1 MNARRFLP
9 ALMAIFTMGRL
20 LTAQDPAPPSPAVP
34 PTVSAPPPVVTP
46 PDPAPVPTPPAVAV
60 PPAPSKPPE
69 NTGVPVRERER
80 TIYVPYTE
88 LQKVFTDGGKGV
100 FLPYKEFLELWSEL
114 NLKRTEEETKPPQDG
129 IVSRAEYTGKVEGDL
144 LAVEAKITVESF
156 KKGWL
161 TIPLAK
167 GGKLSAVG
175 DAEAGKA
182 VLSSKPDGYDVI
194 VPDKG
199 VYELELKF
207 YAPVTKTGGK
217 FSVPLGLPTAAV
229 SRFTAVVPGK
239 GWEFEVKP
247 AAAFTSRPVGED
259 TALSFFFG
267 NGTQFGVTWSKTEAA
282 TALAPLILAQTKVT
296 SEVRGGSV
304 ATKAAV
310 DLRILRAP
318 VSELKFS
325 VPAGQEILNVTGTDV
340 KEWKLE
346 AKGDRQLL
354 IVSTNAP
361 VKDKWNG
368 TLALESPLP
377 KLPADAVVPDVVME
391 GAVQDR
397 GEIGVLAEPQLDVT
411 PKPGEGLIQQ
421 TAAGAGAE
429 GLVNVAAYR
438 YLKHPAKLQVGVV
451 PAVAQVDVESVS
463 RFIVDRDRSKLVTE
477 FAYNIRR
484 VGLFEARVALPDG
497 WSGWEVVGVPPE
509 KWSVEKQAVTV
520 NGAAVQK
527 DHLVL
532 RFDSQTL
539 GNTKFTVQGQKLRTS
554 PTEDLVVPTYF
565 LSTPGYR
572 YEAKIGVVVH
582 TSLEATTKQIGD
594 LRLEDVNVLNFKE
607 TTAENRE
614 LTLAF
619 RHRDAVKTQA
629 TLGFKQRPPQ
639 VNVQVL
645 TLAQI
650 REQSTLHQWTLAFDV
665 AYAAIDKFILA
676 VPKAAAAEL
685 RLVDPLVK
693 EVNKE
698 YQPPAAAAGA
708 APLLPNLEAYALW
721 EVTLRNER
729 QGVFNITLNLEQ
741 PSAGGEAAKVELQ
754 QVHVPGVFQ
763 ETGQVAV
770 VKDDSLEIREPVAE
784 NLEEIDPKELSEQ
797 LQQTGVFLAFKY
809 KTQPLSLKL
818 DVARNA
824 YIEVPQTVVTHAV
837 LTTAVATDR
846 AQTTEVIYWLK
857 NNARQFLTVQLP
869 KGAKLVSD
877 VFVSTQSQRP
887 MKREGSDDLLVR
899 LPSGAAA
906 RNTAFPVRF
915 VYEIPS
921 PKAGEKMGWMGGI
934 SIVPPTLAD
943 VAVVLQTQQA
953 LYVPE
958 SHEYTKFKGPMTL
971 SLKERGWGR
980 FRGIVNSLV
989 PAFGPQFTQSS
1000 GDWTPAPA
1008 IPSEHRSTFDF
1019 QVPTQGRNFVLHR
1032 LGVPAATDISYRSRG
1047 WSYFLE
1053 TLVFFGVIVLGL
1065 RRWHHPLPDKLR
1077 FLVLFGL
1084 GGLLV
1089 TGLVSAANAQVAK
1102 GAVLAAILVAVL
1114 WVGCGIIQRI
1124 KARAQMLKKRLSP
1137 PVVVPPASN
1146 PTPAPVASAPA
1157 TPSTVAASDTVAP
1170 ELPKVEP
1177 PSQSGQGSSPENDG
1191 KSNS

>member
-1 MNARRFLP
+1 MKSFRFTP
-9 ALMAIFTMGRL
+9 ALVAVFSLGCL
-20 LTAQDPAPPSPAVP
+20 LQAQEPAPPNPAGTAPLP
-34 PTVSAPPPVVTP
+34 PEVATP
-46 PDPAPVPTPPAVAV
+46 PKPESTV
-60 PPAPSKPPE
+60 PPAMVPSPAPPKPSE
-69 NTGVPVRERER
+69 NPGVPVRERER

-100 FLPYKEFLELWSEL
+100 FLPYREFLELWNEL

-129 IVSRAEYTGKVEGDL
+129 VVSRAEYTGKVEGDL

-199 VYELELKF
+199 VYDLKLKF
-207 YAPVTKTGGK
+207 YAPVTKAGGK
-217 FSVPLGLPTAAV
+217 FTVPLGLPTAAV
-229 SRFTAVVPGK
+229 SRFTAVVPGE
-239 GWEFEVKP
+239 GWEFEVTP
-247 AAAFTSRPVGED
+247 AAAFTARAVGAD
-259 TALSFFFG
+259 TELSFFFG
-267 NGTQFGVTWSKTEAA
+267 GGTQFGVTWSKTEAA
-282 TALAPLILAQTKVT
+282 TALAPLILAQTKVS

-304 ATKAAV
+304 ASKAEV
-310 DLRILRAP
+310 NLRILRAP
-318 VSELKFS
+318 VAEFRFS
-325 VPAGQEILNVTGTDV
+325 VPGGQEVLNVTGNDV

-354 IVSTNAP
+354 TVVTNAP
-361 VKDKWNG
+361 VKDKWTG
-368 TLALESPLP
+368 TVALEAPMP
-377 KLPADAVVPDVVME
+377 KLPADVVVPDVVVE

-397 GEIGVLAEPQLDVT
+397 GEFAVLAEAQLDVT
-411 PKPGEGLIQQ
+411 PRPGEGLIQQ
-421 TAAGAGAE
+421 TATATGAE
-429 GLVNVAAYR
+429 GLVKVAAYR

-451 PAVAQVDVESVS
+451 PAVPQVDVESVS
-463 RFIVDRDRSKLVTE
+463 RFMVDRDRAKLVTE

-484 VGLFEARVALPDG
+484 VGIFEARVALPDG

-509 KWSVEKQAVTV
+509 KWSVEKQAGTV
-520 NGAAVQK
+520 NGATVQK

-539 GNTKFTVQGQKLRTS
+539 GNSKFTVQGHKPRTS

-565 LSTPGYR
+565 LSTTGYR

-582 TSLEATTKQIGD
+582 TSLEATTRQTGD
-594 LRLEDVNVLNFKE
+594 LRLEDVNLLNFQQ
-607 TTAENRE
+607 TASENRE

-619 RHRDAVKTQA
+619 RHRDVVKAPA

-676 VPKAAAAEL
+676 VPKTAAGEL

-708 APLLPNLEAYALW
+708 APMMPNLDAYALW
-721 EVTLRNER
+721 EVILRNER
-729 QGVFNITLNLEQ
+729 QGAFNISLNLEQ
-741 PSAGGEAAKVELQ
+741 PSAGGEAAQVELQ

-784 NLEEIDPKELSEQ
+784 NLEEIDPKELNDQ

-877 VFVSTQSQRP
+877 VFVATQSQRP
-887 MKREGSDDLLVR
+887 MKREGADDLLVR

-921 PKAGEKMGWMGGI
+921 PKAGEKMGWMGGL
-934 SIVPPTLAD
+934 SIAPPALAD

-953 LYVPE
+953 LFLPE

-980 FRGIVNSLV
+980 FRGIINSLV

-1000 GDWTPAPA
+1000 GDWTPAPS
-1008 IPSEHRSTFDF
+1008 IPAEHRSTFDF
-1019 QVPTQGRNFVLHR
+1019 QVPAQGRSFVLHR
-1032 LGVPAATDISYRSRG
+1032 LGAPAATQVSYRSRG

-1053 TLVFFGVIVLGL
+1053 TLVFFGVVVLGL

-1084 GGLLV
+1084 GGVLV

-1102 GAVLAAILVAVL
+1102 GAVLAAALVAGL
-1114 WVGCGIIQRI
+1114 WFAAGVVHRVRNKVQAFGKRP
-1124 KARAQMLKKRLSP
+1124 RAAAAVAPR
-1137 PVVVPPASN
+1137 PVQAPVPPPPDGGMQAG
-1146 PTPAPVASAPA
+1146 PGASAE
-1157 TPSTVAASDTVAP
+1157 S
-1170 ELPKVEP
+1170 E
-1177 PSQSGQGSSPENDG
+1177 G
-1191 KSNS
+1191 KSNP